1 MIKAIIFDWFG
12 VCTVENWADVLGREL
27 SSKLN
32 LDVSFVKEK
41 YKPLIQPFARAELSP
56 EQFLEQFIGSLD
68 KSKNPQDFNYL
79 FETIPKLN
87 FELLNYILELKKK
100 YPVFLLSNN
109 FGPVFPNYEKQVDFN
124 KYFDKLFL
132 SHKLKMSKT
141 QDGIW
146 DKVLPE
152 IEFKPNEL
160 VFIDNKEKYFEPA
173 KKHGINTV
181 LFLSNDQAKKELA
194 DLGVKVD

>member
-1 MIKAIIFDWFG
+1 MIKGIIFDWFG

-27 SSKLN
+27 SNKLN
-32 LDVSFVKEK
+32 LDESIVKEK
-41 YKPLIQPFARAELSP
+41 FKPLIQPFARTELSP
-56 EQFLEQFIGSLD
+56 EQFLDKFIGSLD
-68 KSKNPQDFNYL
+68 KSKNPLDFLYL
-79 FETIPKLN
+79 FETIPKVN
-87 FELLNYILELKKK
+87 VELLDYILKLREK

-124 KYFDKLFL
+124 KYFNKLFL

-173 KKHGINTV
+173 KKHGINTI
-181 LFLSNDQAKKELA
+181 LFLNNNQTKKELT
-194 DLGVKVD
+194 DLNIIIE